1 MKGFGRTP
9 AGKSEKICFLPGQRT
24 GRAIQRA
31 LQKNAHHQNASLGR
45 SHRGPPKKIRT
56 QRRLSEAQPPLPSS
70 TRPARSEAERAERGT
85 SGTLVTEIL
94 GAPQRETGKEELVKS
109 LLAPR
114 PKTYPRRG
122 NQPPK
127 SLRHP
132 AAPVSRLPKT
142 RRHPLT
148 PTPVQQLRTNVQSCG
163 QTRFFSYTGRG
174 AFSFG
179 ARPKGAPAA
188 PRAVGRGGARERAQ
202 FSPQAETELSG
213 LCDDDNGGRI
223 PAGQAPLRE
232 QNPPRPPNGGP
243 TVFRRVSASGPPGS
257 SPPCGC
263 GAVFPNSPRL
273 LPGRQTNRPRPPPGG
288 QGPCNGRFTSC
299 HAAPSC
305 ASRGP
310 EWPCASAGSWG

>member
-1 MKGFGRTP
+1 M
-9 AGKSEKICFLPGQRT
+9 
-24 GRAIQRA
+24 
-31 LQKNAHHQNASLGR
+31 
-45 SHRGPPKKIRT
+45 
-56 QRRLSEAQPPLPSS
+56 
-70 TRPARSEAERAERGT
+70 
-85 SGTLVTEIL
+85 TEIL

-114 PKTYPRRG
+114 PKAHPRRG
-122 NQPPK
+122 NQPPNLCVTPPRPSAVCRKHAGTLSRRPPYSAEARRRRSAAK
-127 SLRHP
+127 S
-132 AAPVSRLPKT
+132 V
-142 RRHPLT
+142 
-148 PTPVQQLRTNVQSCG
+148 
-163 QTRFFSYTGRG
+163 FFSYTGRG

-232 QNPPRPPNGGP
+232 QNPPRPPPGGP

-299 HAAPSC
+299 RAAPSC

>member
-56 QRRLSEAQPPLPSS
+56 QRRLSFAQPPLPSS
-70 TRPARSEAERAERGT
+70 TRPARSEAERAERGAGQIPPCT
-85 SGTLVTEIL
+85 PTQ
-94 GAPQRETGKEELVKS
+94 GAPAPRESAVKS
-109 LLAPR
+109 APH
-114 PKTYPRRG
+114 
-122 NQPPK
+122 
-127 SLRHP
+127 S
-132 AAPVSRLPKT
+132 AAPVGEPSQT

-148 PTPVQQLRTNVQSCG
+148 PTPVQQLCTNVQSCG
-163 QTRFFSYTGRG
+163 QKRFFSYTGRG

-223 PAGQAPLRE
+223 PRGSGPLRE
-232 QNPPRPPNGGP
+232 QNLPRPPGG
-243 TVFRRVSASGPPGS
+243 GPPGFRGVPAPVIS
-257 SPPCGC
+257 RRISAGRRWTAPRGKPAAPGC
-263 GAVFPNSPRL
+263 RAPQARV
-273 LPGRQTNRPRPPPGG
+273 QRPPRRLKNI
-288 QGPCNGRFTSC
+288 C
-299 HAAPSC
+299 
-305 ASRGP
+305 
-310 EWPCASAGSWG
+310 

>member
-1 MKGFGRTP
+1 M
-9 AGKSEKICFLPGQRT
+9 
-24 GRAIQRA
+24 
-31 LQKNAHHQNASLGR
+31 
-45 SHRGPPKKIRT
+45 
-56 QRRLSEAQPPLPSS
+56 
-70 TRPARSEAERAERGT
+70 
-85 SGTLVTEIL
+85 TEIL

-114 PKTYPRRG
+114 PKAHPRRG
-122 NQPPK
+122 NQPPNLCVTPPRPSAVCRKHAGTLSRRPPYSAEARRRRSAAK
-127 SLRHP
+127 S
-132 AAPVSRLPKT
+132 V
-142 RRHPLT
+142 
-148 PTPVQQLRTNVQSCG
+148 
-163 QTRFFSYTGRG
+163 FFSYTERG

-188 PRAVGRGGARERAQ
+188 PRAVGRGGAGERAQ

>member
-1 MKGFGRTP
+1 M
-9 AGKSEKICFLPGQRT
+9 
-24 GRAIQRA
+24 
-31 LQKNAHHQNASLGR
+31 
-45 SHRGPPKKIRT
+45 
-56 QRRLSEAQPPLPSS
+56 
-70 TRPARSEAERAERGT
+70 
-85 SGTLVTEIL
+85 TEIL

-148 PTPVQQLRTNVQSCG
+148 PTPVQQLCTHVQSCG
-163 QTRFFSYTGRG
+163 QSGFFSYTGRG

-299 HAAPSC
+299 RAAPSC

>member
-1 MKGFGRTP
+1 M
-9 AGKSEKICFLPGQRT
+9 
-24 GRAIQRA
+24 
-31 LQKNAHHQNASLGR
+31 
-45 SHRGPPKKIRT
+45 
-56 QRRLSEAQPPLPSS
+56 
-70 TRPARSEAERAERGT
+70 
-85 SGTLVTEIL
+85 TEIL

-148 PTPVQQLRTNVQSCG
+148 PTPVQQLCTNVQSCC
-163 QTRFFSYTGRG
+163 QKRFFSYTGRG

-232 QNPPRPPNGGP
+232 QNPPRPPPGGP
-243 TVFRRVSASGPPGS
+243 TGFRRVSASGPPGS

-288 QGPCNGRFTSC
+288 QGLCNGRFTSC